1 MCKKSSKFAPKI
13 DIIMRNRVFI
23 CLMALVMVVLT
34 ACQSNDP
41 SMRKD
46 TFDLPAYADG
56 WVFAQDLNQYYY
68 HFEMPELTNAI
79 YNYGEFSIHHEYNPG
94 TESRYQVALPET
106 IYQGDYIEHLDY
118 TIGPGYVQ
126 IYYTRSDH
134 AYPEN
139 FTPGDMLFR
148 LQMTY

>member
-23 CLMALVMVVLT
+23 CLLALVMVVLT

-56 WVFAQDLNQYYY
+56 WVFDKDLQQYYY
-68 HFEMPELTNAI
+68 HFDMPELTNAI
-79 YNYGEFSIHHEYNPG
+79 YNYGEFSIHHEYYPG

-106 IYQGDYIEHLDY
+106 IYHGDYIEHLDY

-126 IYYTRSDH
+126 IYFTMSDF
-134 AYPEN
+134 AYPDD

>member
-1 MCKKSSKFAPKI
+1 MCKKSSNFVRKI

-23 CLMALVMVVLT
+23 GLMALVMMALT
-34 ACQSNDP
+34 ACNSNDP

-56 WVFAQDLNQYYY
+56 WVYAQDLMQYYY
-68 HFEMPELTNAI
+68 HFELPEITDAV

-94 TESRYQVALPET
+94 TEGKFQVALPET

-118 TIGPGYVQ
+118 TVGPGYVQ
-126 IYYTRSDH
+126 IYYTRSNH
-134 AYPEN
+134 TYPDN

-148 LQMTY
+148 LQTTY